1 MKSELVIFLTHN
13 FPNNF
18 ISQLKKIDRKYNDR
32 EIIILYDNDT
42 LPTKKYFS
50 HIKIIPNKKIKS
62 SYDNK
67 GHTLYLSFFKQNYET
82 ISKFKY
88 FWIIENDVH
97 FQCGIDY
104 FIDKHKH
111 YNNDVL
117 VPEYGLRDI
126 SWCHTKSLV
135 GFEDINYIGILGV
148 VMRFSKNF
156 LTNLI
161 NNIDKTYFG
170 YMEAIIPHI
179 CKKYNFDINK
189 FLPELLGIMNTYG
202 GSGIELVKKDIINNT
217 SYIIENK
224 IYHPIKL

>member
-1 MKSELVIFLTHN
+1 
-13 FPNNF
+13 
-18 ISQLKKIDRKYNDR
+18 
-32 EIIILYDNDT
+32 
-42 LPTKKYFS
+42 
-50 HIKIIPNKKIKS
+50 
-62 SYDNK
+62 
-67 GHTLYLSFFKQNYET
+67 
-82 ISKFKY
+82 
-88 FWIIENDVH
+88 
-97 FQCGIDY
+97 
-104 FIDKHKH
+104 
-111 YNNDVL
+111 
-117 VPEYGLRDI
+117 
-126 SWCHTKSLV
+126 
-135 GFEDINYIGILGV
+135 
-148 VMRFSKNF
+148 MRFSKNF